1 MDILEQIVAG
11 IAKGMLPQGKTLAE
25 VKPFDEGE
33 QRMDAL
39 ASHAIAETVNHFA
52 HPIVGILYEAAR
64 PMVDGALVGA
74 LGGLRPQE
82 KRKLQSKQRKAKVA
96 ATKELVKRA
105 YGPTEILDAEFV
117 DVPEVK
123 K

>member
-39 ASHAIAETVNHFA
+39 ASHAIAETVKGFA
-52 HPIVGILYEAAR
+52 PPIVGILYEAAR

-82 KRKLQSKQRKAKVA
+82 KKRLQAKQRKAKAA

-123 K
+123 R